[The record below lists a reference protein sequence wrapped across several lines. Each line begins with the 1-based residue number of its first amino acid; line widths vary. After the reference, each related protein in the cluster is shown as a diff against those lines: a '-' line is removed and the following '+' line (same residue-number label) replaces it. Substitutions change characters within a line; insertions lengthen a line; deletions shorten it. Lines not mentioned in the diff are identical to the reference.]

1 MIQNNK
7 LDQAFGPIGTIAG
20 GTLFLV
26 GIILI
31 FFSFS
36 GLALILIGAFVGF
49 TYSSTLID
57 IDNKRV
63 RFSNNLFGVI
73 KTGNWVNIEPTMNIV
88 IEPSKRT
95 WRAYSRGS
103 RSVDITDKDFR
114 LVLYDG
120 NHKKIMPLMKT
131 SSLESAKKEIE
142 SLITQ
147 LQLIQK

>member
-7 LDQAFGPIGTIAG
+7 LDQSFGPIGTIAG

-31 FFSFS
+31 FFSLS

-49 TYSSTLID
+49 TYSSTFVD

-73 KTGNWVNIEPTMNIV
+73 KTGNWVNIEPSMNIV
-88 IEPSKRT
+88 IEQSKRT

-103 RSVDITDKDFR
+103 RTVDITDKDFR
-114 LVLYDG
+114 LVLYDE
-120 NHKKIMPLMKT
+120 NNTQIIPLMKT
-131 SSLESAKKEIE
+131 HSLELAKNELE
-142 SLITQ
+142 SLKTR
-147 LQLIQK
+147 LHLNQK

>member
-7 LDQAFGPIGTIAG
+7 LDKSFGPIGTIAG
-20 GTLFLV
+20 ITLFLV

-31 FFSFS
+31 FFSLS
-36 GLALILIGAFVGF
+36 GLFLILLGAFVGF
-49 TYSSTLID
+49 TSTSAMID
-57 IDNKRV
+57 LNLKRV
-63 RFSNNLFGVI
+63 RFSNNLFGII
-73 KTGNWVNIEPTMNIV
+73 KTGSWFNVESTMKIV

-120 NHKKIMPLMKT
+120 DGKQIMPLMKT